1 MNELQD
7 QLNHLLP
14 QLRVAGTDL
23 ADIEVKDA
31 RGGFP
36 GSVLKS
42 VSAFANGSGGLIV
55 LGLAEPDFSPT
66 GADAGTLASA
76 LASKCADNL
85 EPPIRPEIEICSVD
99 GQPVVVALV
108 DELDASQKPCSVK
121 EKGWPSHAYLRTHDG
136 NRRLTVYEHH
146 ALMAAKGQPIDDE
159 AVVERTRIKDLD
171 DEALQS
177 LLRRVRETKGPVFRD
192 AADTEILQMLGVL
205 SSTDTDGDVTLAGL
219 LALGRYPQQYVPRVN
234 LAFAAY
240 PTDTGEPME
249 DGTRL
254 LDNQSIDGSIP
265 AMLSLALDALRRNM
279 RRRAVIQGLGRED
292 HWDYPVEA
300 IREVV
305 VNALMH
311 RDYHPSARGQPV
323 LMALYPDRLEVT
335 SPGGLYGAIDP
346 QQLMNE
352 PVTAARNARLAKLLQ
367 DVPVQGTDRTV
378 CENVGS
384 GLIAVATR
392 LRNAGLAPPEIDYS
406 LSVFKVVFRNHAL
419 LDEDALVW
427 LRRIGSDGLGDRQQL
442 GLAFARRNGRI
453 DNRSYRALTGCSA
466 HEATQDLT
474 DLGRRE
480 LLRKSNDRRWAVWYL
495 VDRLPDSPQADANRL
510 PLVFNDAGDIEQPKN
525 ELSQHNLAS
534 TKLPL
539 SSRLKLVLEILSDG
553 PMPSSEIAEH
563 LQVSRVAVHNW
574 LRKLEE
580 RGLVAPTE
588 AGRRS
593 PHQQWALTGREST

>member
-121 EKGWPSHAYLRTHDG
+121 EKGRPSHAYLRTHDG

>member
-121 EKGWPSHAYLRTHDG
+121 EKGRPSHAYLRTHDG

-159 AVVERTRIKDLD
+159 AVVEHTRIKDLD

-346 QQLMNE
+346 QRFMNE

>member
-121 EKGWPSHAYLRTHDG
+121 EKGRPSHAYLRTHDG

-219 LALGRYPQQYVPRVN
+219 LALGLYPQQYVPRVN

-265 AMLSLALDALRRNM
+265 TMLSLALDALRRNM

-427 LRRIGSDGLGDRQQL
+427 LRRIGSDGLGHRQQL

>member
-36 GSVLKS
+36 GSVLKR

-121 EKGWPSHAYLRTHDG
+121 EKGRPSHAYLRTHDG

-219 LALGRYPQQYVPRVN
+219 LALGLYPQQYVPRVN

-265 AMLSLALDALRRNM
+265 TMLSLALDALRRNM

-427 LRRIGSDGLGDRQQL
+427 LRRIGSDGLGHRQQL

>member
-121 EKGWPSHAYLRTHDG
+121 EKGRPSHAYLRTHDG
-136 NRRLTVYEHH
+136 NRRPTVYEHH

-593 PHQQWALTGREST
+593 PHQQWALTGRDST

>member
-121 EKGWPSHAYLRTHDG
+121 EKGRPSHAYLRTHDG

-346 QQLMNE
+346 QRLMNE

>member
-219 LALGRYPQQYVPRVN
+219 LALGR
-234 LAFAAY
+234 
-240 PTDTGEPME
+240 
-249 DGTRL
+249 
-254 LDNQSIDGSIP
+254 
-265 AMLSLALDALRRNM
+265 
-279 RRRAVIQGLGRED
+279 
-292 HWDYPVEA
+292 
-300 IREVV
+300 
-305 VNALMH
+305 
-311 RDYHPSARGQPV
+311 
-323 LMALYPDRLEVT
+323 
-335 SPGGLYGAIDP
+335 
-346 QQLMNE
+346 
-352 PVTAARNARLAKLLQ
+352 
-367 DVPVQGTDRTV
+367 
-378 CENVGS
+378 
-384 GLIAVATR
+384 
-392 LRNAGLAPPEIDYS
+392 
-406 LSVFKVVFRNHAL
+406 
-419 LDEDALVW
+419 
-427 LRRIGSDGLGDRQQL
+427 
-442 GLAFARRNGRI
+442 
-453 DNRSYRALTGCSA
+453 
-466 HEATQDLT
+466 
-474 DLGRRE
+474 
-480 LLRKSNDRRWAVWYL
+480 
-495 VDRLPDSPQADANRL
+495 
-510 PLVFNDAGDIEQPKN
+510 
-525 ELSQHNLAS
+525 
-534 TKLPL
+534 
-539 SSRLKLVLEILSDG
+539 
-553 PMPSSEIAEH
+553 
-563 LQVSRVAVHNW
+563 
-574 LRKLEE
+574 
-580 RGLVAPTE
+580 
-588 AGRRS
+588 
-593 PHQQWALTGREST
+593 